1 MLSEVNVDAK
11 FLQVHSMDLEEKIV
25 QEACQFLNAQ
35 MQKAAQDCFCF
46 LSVTEYLPKKK
57 KKKVC
62 KCDQIN
68 DPLKCQTLQVKI
80 GT

>member
-57 KKKVC
+57 KKKCVNVI
-62 KCDQIN
+62 KSTI
-68 DPLKCQTLQVKI
+68 P
-80 GT
+80 